1 MIIKGRIVDFPSR
14 GEVREI
20 REGYIVVDDKGKI
33 VRIGAGMPTAQDE
46 VVDYTGMLIL
56 PGFVDI
62 HSHIPQLDA
71 RGKYAKDLL
80 DWLNRYIFREEKR
93 FEEEAI
99 AREVSGRFFE
109 EVLRNGITTVMALS
123 TVHKRAT
130 DIAFQEAEKAGL
142 RAIIGKTMM
151 DYNSPEFLK
160 EDTDQALKDSIE
172 LIEKWHG
179 KDGRLFYALTPRFA
193 VTSTEELLRRTGEA
207 ARKYDVYIQ
216 THLSESPGE
225 VELVEMMFPS
235 YRSYTDLYYRTGI
248 LGPRSVMAHSIHLLD
263 EEFELLK
270 KTETKVAHCPA
281 ANLFLHSGRMD
292 LKKMKDFGITLGLGS
307 DVGAGPYFSPFQLMR
322 DMYYLNQL
330 SPSEAFHYATLGG
343 ARALSLDD
351 KIGTLEAGKE
361 ADFVVID
368 PSDLYPAD
376 ESIDEILSQLMFRG
390 DDRQIRATYV
400 RGRRLYGK

>member
-1 MIIKGRIVDFPSR
+1 VIIKGRIVDFPAK

-20 REGYIVVDDKGKI
+20 KEGYISYNDKG
-33 VRIGAGMPTAQDE
+33 RITQVGSGRPEGQDDS
-46 VVDYTGMLIL
+46 VDYTDMLIL

-62 HSHIPQLDA
+62 HTHIPQLNA

-80 DWLNRYIFREEKR
+80 DWLNKYIYEEEKR
-93 FEEEAI
+93 FEREEV
-99 AREVSGRFFE
+99 AREVSRKFFE

-123 TVHKRAT
+123 TVHKKAT
-130 DIAFQEAEKAGL
+130 DIAFQEAERAGL

-172 LIEKWHG
+172 LIEKWHE

-193 VTSTEELLRRTGEA
+193 VTSTEKLLRGTGEV

-248 LGPRSVMAHSIHLLD
+248 LGPKSVMAHSIHLLE

-270 KTETKVAHCPA
+270 KTGTKVAHCPA

-292 LKKMKDFGITLGLGS
+292 LKKMKDYGITLGLGS

-330 SPSEAFHYATLGG
+330 SPSEAFYYATLGG
-343 ARALSLDD
+343 ARALSLND
-351 KIGTLEAGKE
+351 KIGTLEIGKE
-361 ADFVVID
+361 ADFIVID
-368 PSDLYPAD
+368 PSSLCSAD
-376 ESIDEILSQLMFRG
+376 EPIGEILSQLMFRG

-400 RGRRLYGK
+400 RGRKLYGK